1 MNSTTNPAGHLRDR
15 DLECAR
21 DVVAW
26 AAIDAVQFMGTE
38 DFGLATM
45 EKVGLLARLIDH
57 LGVDVA
63 AEPRHGALDDGD
75 VTALRFICGDV
86 AKAYPGNDPLV
97 ADRVRK
103 AEAVL
108 AALRA
113 A

>member
-45 EKVGLLARLIDH
+45 EKVGLCGSSA
-57 LGVDVA
+57 GTW
-63 AEPRHGALDDGD
+63 PRRTRGTTRWWPTG
-75 VTALRFICGDV
+75 C
-86 AKAYPGNDPLV
+86 
-97 ADRVRK
+97 VRP
-103 AEAVL
+103 
-108 AALRA
+108 RRSSRR
-113 A
+113 